1 MDWEVQAF
9 KQIVTSLGN
18 EVYDEMVRNQHQ
30 EHCMAVKAINGL
42 WCEQCGWER
51 EIKDDYLGVPATE
64 QKSIKEEDLEG
75 NDSSGKVKLYS

>member
-1 MDWEVQAF
+1 
-9 KQIVTSLGN
+9 
-18 EVYDEMVRNQHQ
+18 
-30 EHCMAVKAINGL
+30 MAVKAINGL